1 MAAAAALLAMQRA
14 AWCPQ
19 LTARPPQLTDLRR
32 ALTPGLGR
40 CWSSEATDGPEG
52 LPLAQVAKA
61 CLAGNP
67 RAQLTTVRGE
77 ALNAGTEPKVG
88 SCLVHALAPRG
99 LPPLVLL
106 HPALHAEALRDLDLN
121 PTNPASLCYG
131 ATDPPGL
138 LQHVRAAGWLPPRLV
153 LLGGLA
159 PVAPSEVRGGLGRC
173 RRSAWRA
180 PNPQIAG
187 AESLEAGL
195 FLRAPGHRQHHMG
208 LAGRLPR
215 WPRARPCAHRT
226 SSIPLPAISAGGGSG
241 VRSPARVAGHV
252 PAGPPAPGVRAGAPQ
267 GVQPAGALPLPARGC
282 CREAARACP
291 RGRGCR
297 APGPHRW
304 VKGSLGR
311 VLPAC
316 TLACLTSTPQAILVV
331 STGNQR
337 PGSVGLFHDHAPSIP
352 CINNHHAA
360 YSQMDLLRMLSEE
373 EGWQAALRLFCA
385 GYLGVEAGP
394 GALAVAADRMG
405 LTVLA
410 REVQAAASGVE
421 PPPEPTG
428 GRWRQFRFAFQ
439 RELRSRSD
447 FVRMLESMREEVE
460 AAAAD
465 E

>member
-159 PVAPSEVRGGLGRC
+159 PVAPSEVAAQVSEA
-173 RRSAWRA
+173 RRAWRGTSLLDLLPPESELEHLRGFSLPEPSRCQLVDAAGKQHELA
-180 PNPQIAG
+180 P
-187 AESLEAGL
+187 EAVD
-195 FLRAPGHRQHHMG
+195 A
-208 LAGRLPR
+208 
-215 WPRARPCAHRT
+215 
-226 SSIPLPAISAGGGSG
+226 
-241 VRSPARVAGHV
+241 
-252 PAGPPAPGVRAGAPQ
+252 
-267 GVQPAGALPLPARGC
+267 ALLDP
-282 CREAARACP
+282 
-291 RGRGCR
+291 
-297 APGPHRW
+297 
-304 VKGSLGR
+304 
-311 VLPAC
+311 
-316 TLACLTSTPQAILVV
+316 I
-331 STGNQR
+331 
-337 PGSVGLFHDHAPSIP
+337 
-352 CINNHHAA
+352 A

-439 RELRSRSD
+439 RELRGRSD